1 LNSYAIKAYNLTRI
15 VNLIKVFASFQL
27 SRLVSK
33 PIHWGMPVSL
43 SVEPTTACNLGC
55 SQCPS
60 GIKAFSRSTGNLKP
74 EMFTALMNQ
83 TSPWLTYITFYFQGE
98 PFINKDVFKMI
109 RQASNAHIFTASS
122 TNGHFLNLKVC
133 HQIITSGLNQLIVS
147 IDGITQDSYE
157 KYRTGGDLATV
168 LQGLKNLVQAKK
180 ESNAKH
186 LTIIWQMIAF
196 KSNEQEIEQA
206 QLLANEMGVDE
217 FRIKT
222 AQVYEQAD
230 MFDLIP
236 EQEKYSRYVLKN
248 GVWKLKNKF
257 YNHCW
262 RMWQGCVMTW
272 DGKIVPC
279 CFDKDAQHTVGQI
292 NTSSFKSIWSGNSM
306 NRFRQSILSNRKEI
320 DICSNCSEGSKVW
333 A

>member
-1 LNSYAIKAYNLTRI
+1 M
-15 VNLIKVFASFQL
+15 
-27 SRLVSK
+27 
-33 PIHWGMPVSL
+33 HWGMPVSL

-60 GIKAFSRSTGNLKP
+60 GIQSFSRATGNLKP
-74 EMFTALMNQ
+74 ELFDELLRQ

-98 PFINKDVFKMI
+98 PLINKSVFGMI
-109 RQASNAHIFTASS
+109 RKAANEEIFTASS
-122 TNGHFLNLKVC
+122 TNGHFLNPSTC
-133 HQIITSGLNQLIVS
+133 NQIIESGLNQLIVS

-168 LQGLKNLVQAKK
+168 LKGLENLVEAKK
-180 ESNAKH
+180 ASNAKH
-186 LTIIWQMIAF
+186 LSIIWQMIAF
-196 KSNEQEIEQA
+196 KSNEHEIEQA
-206 QLLANEMGVDE
+206 QRLAAEIGVDE

-222 AQVYEQAD
+222 AQVYDQAD

-236 EQEKYSRYVLKN
+236 DQDQYSRYVLKN

-279 CFDKDAQHTVGQI
+279 CFDKDAQHHVGQLQ
-292 NTSSFKSIWSGNSM
+292 TSTFKSIWKGKEINQ
-306 NRFRQSILSNRKEI
+306 FRQSILSNRKAI
-320 DICSNCSEGSKVW
+320 DICSNCTEGTKVW